1 MSEQEQRKRRVR
13 EIEGKVLG
21 IILRKPK
28 VLYDIRRKLSD
39 EMFSME
45 SHRIIFR
52 KMAQLFDE
60 TSLPNFDMLR
70 NFIDASGLLESA
82 GGEEYLTY
90 LHNLPDVDD
99 EENLETYVELI
110 ARAFK
115 SRRILKIAEHVR
127 KLEGNYHVVN
137 DIIFDIRNELE
148 YIDSKGFK
156 SNTAHISAFL
166 PDAWRNTK
174 ERVENTG
181 IVGMT
186 TGYQNI
192 DSITGGYRRG
202 QYWIIGGRPSH
213 GKTAFVLNSMIKTA
227 RTGVAVLLFSLEMNE
242 NQIVDRLASIIS
254 RIPHIRIMLG
264 TMNEEEVELLQK
276 TYTKIKELPI
286 HISTT
291 FSLDAD
297 EIVRTIKEQAIL
309 SKVEV
314 AWIDYVQLTT
324 ERETD
329 AVHTIGRISRKC
341 KLLAKELNIFIGI
354 VSQLNRGVEQRD
366 NKRPVKSDLRQSGNL
381 EEDADLIGFI
391 YRDEIYNKDDDSN
404 KGRMEFIVD
413 KHRNGP
419 VGVINLRFNENLMEI
434 ADG

>member
-1 MSEQEQRKRRVR
+1 MSEQEQRKKRVTN
-13 EIEGKVLG
+13 IEGKVLG
-21 IILRKPK
+21 IILRNPK

-39 EMFSME
+39 EMFSAE
-45 SHRIIFR
+45 THRIIFR

-82 GGEEYLTY
+82 GGEEYLNY
-90 LHNLPDVDD
+90 IRLLPQEED
-99 EENLETYVELI
+99 ESNLETYIELI
-110 ARAFK
+110 SRAFK
-115 SRRILKIAEHVR
+115 SRRILKIADYVR
-127 KLEGNYHVVN
+127 KLEQDYTIVN

-156 SNTAHISAFL
+156 SNTAHISEFL

-192 DSITGGYRRG
+192 DSITGGYRKG

-213 GKTAFVLNSMIKTA
+213 GKTAFVLNSMIRTA
-227 RTGVAVLLFSLEMNE
+227 RGGSPVLLFSLEMNE

-254 RIPHIRIMLG
+254 RIPHIKIMLG
-264 TMNEEEVELLQK
+264 TMTEEEVELLSE
-276 TYTKIKELPI
+276 TYKKIKELPI

-297 EIVRTIKEQAIL
+297 EIVRTIKEQAIIN
-309 SKVEV
+309 KVQV
-314 AWIDYVQLTT
+314 AWIDYVQLST
-324 ERETD
+324 EREGD

-341 KLLAKELNIFIGI
+341 KLLAKELDMFIGI

-366 NKRPVKSDLRQSGNL
+366 NKRPVKSYLRQSGNL